1 MTVPI
6 KIESLENDIIECSK
20 HLDYLK
26 KTSILGKELN
36 EFINDN
42 NFDKKALL
50 DLDISNAHCVTTIS
64 QLEIS
69 IILKSLF
76 HSKHELEQKQIL
88 KNGILI
94 MYESIKSID
103 KFNKVLKDYSE
114 LNPNLQNEF
123 KAYRTEI
130 KQFKGDVSFDRKIKN
145 IRNNIAG
152 HINTDFVE
160 YSKFIDSIE
169 IEKTMNTLIAYRFI
183 INRLKDYLFKC
194 LIL

>member
-6 KIESLENDIIECSK
+6 KIKSLENDIIECSK

-26 KTSILGKELN
+26 KTSILGKKLN
-36 EFINDN
+36 EFINEN
-42 NFDKKALL
+42 SFDKKAFL
-50 DLDISNAHCVTTIS
+50 DLDISNAHCVITIS

-76 HSKHELEQKQIL
+76 HSKNELEKKQIL

-114 LNPNLQNEF
+114 LNPNLHNDF

-130 KQFKGDVSFDRKIKN
+130 KQFKGDISFDRKIKN

-160 YSKFIDSIE
+160 YSKFINSIK
-169 IEKTMNTLIAYRFI
+169 IEKTMNTLIAYRLI
-183 INRLKDYLFKC
+183 INKLNDCLFKC
-194 LIL
+194 LTL

>member
-6 KIESLENDIIECSK
+6 KIKSLENDIIECSK

-26 KTSILGKELN
+26 KTSILSKELN
-36 EFINDN
+36 EFISDN

-69 IILKSLF
+69 ILLKSLF
-76 HSKHELEQKQIL
+76 HSKNELEQKQIL

-103 KFNKVLKDYSE
+103 TFNKVLKDYSE
-114 LNPNLQNEF
+114 LNPKLQNEF

-130 KQFKGDVSFDRKIKN
+130 KQFKRDISFDRKIKN

-152 HINTDFVE
+152 HINTDFIE

-169 IEKTMNTLIAYRFI
+169 IEKTMNTLIAYRLI
-183 INRLKDYLFKC
+183 INRLNDYLFKC

>member
-6 KIESLENDIIECSK
+6 KIELLENDINECSK

-26 KTSILGKELN
+26 KTSNLEKQLN

-42 NFDKKALL
+42 SLDDKALL
-50 DLDISNAHCVTTIS
+50 DLDISNVHCVTTIS

-69 IILKSLF
+69 IILKSLL
-76 HSKHELEQKQIL
+76 HSKTEFEKKQIL

-103 KFNKVLKDYSE
+103 KFNKVLKDYAE
-114 LNPNLQNEF
+114 KNPNLQNKF
-123 KAYRTEI
+123 KTYRTEI
-130 KQFKGDVSFDRKIKN
+130 KEFKVNISFDRKIKN

-183 INRLKDYLFKC
+183 INRLNDYLFKC
-194 LIL
+194 MIL